1 MSLTKVTYS
10 MISGSPANVLD
21 FGADPT
27 GATES
32 TSAFTAAIAASKSVY
47 VPTGTYLLD
56 NVNPLSGTQIYGDG
70 YYNTVFV
77 QKNNSPAIN
86 IISDPVAYPAIGQI
100 IGASVTNV
108 GIQGRT
114 GATDAAFGM
123 VAQNGG
129 AIFQTNIDIRV
140 SGGKKGFE
148 AFCTGNGI
156 FFCTFRLTVIDTT
169 DTSVLLTG
177 GTYNEYS
184 IFTSQNQ
191 SGVALIESTSNSV
204 FTNLASEGQLKLNG
218 AKNVYMNPTVEL
230 IVGSALPA
238 GSAAIET
245 QGNFLTLQN
254 PTIIMDSASLAK
266 FTYAFGPFNGGVWE
280 NPTITLLSGTLTDAF
295 KTAFGYPWTLIGP
308 GANAATN
315 KIESIY
321 VDNTSDNAKNLRTVT
336 FVGDCSGWTNY
347 QTAVGGATIQYT
359 DGTPTAP
366 TIQLRNTTTAMM
378 LNYSATVA
386 DVYINLP
393 YFPSNGQII
402 SFSCNS
408 AITTFHWNPV
418 GGGTVNSFPSSA
430 AANNTFSVIYYK
442 NTNAWYL
449 I

>member
-1 MSLTKVTYS
+1 MSLTKVTNS
-10 MISGSPANVLD
+10 MIAGAPGNVLD

-32 TSAFTAAIAASKSVY
+32 TAAFNAAIAAHKSVY
-47 VPTGTYLLD
+47 APTGMYLLD
-56 NVNPLSGTQIYGDG
+56 DVKILNRTQLYGDG

-77 QKNNSPAIN
+77 QKGNNPAIN
-86 IISDPVAYPAIGQI
+86 IVSDPVAFPAIGQI
-100 IGASVTNV
+100 IGSSVTNV
-108 GIQGRT
+108 GVQGKA
-114 GATDAAFGM
+114 GATDASFKM

-129 AIFQTNIDIRV
+129 AIFQTNIDVRV
-140 SGGKKGFE
+140 FGGTKGFD

-169 DTSVLLTG
+169 DTSILLIG

-218 AKNVYMNPTVEL
+218 AKNVYINPTVEM
-230 IVGSALPA
+230 IVGAALPA

-245 QGNFLTLQN
+245 QGNYLTLQS
-254 PTIIMDSASLAK
+254 PTVIMDSASLAK
-266 FTYAFGPFNGGVWE
+266 ITYAFAPFSGGVWQ
-280 NPTITLLSGTLTDAF
+280 NPTITLLSGTLANPF
-295 KTAFGYPWTLIGP
+295 KTAFSFPWTLIGP
-308 GANAATN
+308 GSNAATN

-321 VDNTSDNAKNLRTVT
+321 LDNTSSAAQNLRTVT

-347 QTAVGGATIQYT
+347 QTAIGGATVQYT
-359 DGTPTAP
+359 DGAP
-366 TIQLRNTTTAMM
+366 TSPTVQLRNTTTSM
-378 LNYSATVA
+378 LLQYSVTVA

-402 SFSCNS
+402 SFSCKS
-408 AITTFHWNPV
+408 AIGTFHWNPTS
-418 GGGTVNSFPSSA
+418 GAAIISLPSSA
-430 AANNTFSVIYYK
+430 SALGVFSIIYYAA
-442 NTNAWYL
+442 TDAWYRV
-449 I
+449 

>member
-32 TSAFTAAIAASKSVY
+32 TAAFTAAIAASKSIY

-56 NVNPLSGTQIYGDG
+56 DVKPLTGRQIFGDG
-70 YYNTVFV
+70 YYNTIFV
-77 QKNNSPAIN
+77 QKGNKPAIN
-86 IISDPVAYPAIGQI
+86 VISDPVAYPAIGQI

-108 GIQGRT
+108 GIQGRA

-129 AIFQTNIDIRV
+129 AIFQTNIDVRV
-140 SGGKKGFE
+140 FGGKKGFE

-156 FFCTFRLTVIDTT
+156 FYCTFRLTVIDTT

-218 AKNVYMNPTVEL
+218 AKNVYINPTVEL
-230 IVGSALPA
+230 IVGTALPA

-266 FTYAFGPFNGGVWE
+266 FTYAFAPFNGGIWQ
-280 NPTITLLSGTLTDAF
+280 NPTITLLSGTLTNAF
-295 KTAFGYPWTLIGP
+295 KTAFGFPWTLVGP
-308 GANAATN
+308 GGNAATN

-321 VDNTSDNAKNLRTVT
+321 LDNTADNAQNLRTVT

-359 DGTPTAP
+359 DGTPTNP
-366 TIQLRNTTTAMM
+366 TIQLRNTTTSML
-378 LNYSATVA
+378 LNYSATIATVN
-386 DVYINLP
+386 INLP

-402 SFSCNS
+402 SFYCNS
-408 AITTFHWNPV
+408 AISTINWNPV
-418 GGGTVNSFPSSA
+418 SGAAINSLRGSA
-430 AANNTFSVIYYK
+430 SALDVFSVIYYSA
-442 NTNAWYL
+442 TNAWYRV
-449 I
+449 